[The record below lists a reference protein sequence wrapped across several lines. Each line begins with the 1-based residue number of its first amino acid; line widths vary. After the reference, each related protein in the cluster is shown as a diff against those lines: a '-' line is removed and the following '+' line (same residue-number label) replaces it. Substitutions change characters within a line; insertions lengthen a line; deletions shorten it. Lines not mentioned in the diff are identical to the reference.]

1 MRKLVIITVALVLSL
16 TFVNMAGAAEI
27 KELSKG
33 KMYITGMIYHGDF
46 IKFYKLTMDKK
57 IRNYHIILD
66 TPGGDAYTTVAL
78 LGRIKE
84 MKREGITFT
93 MEAYGMSM
101 SAGSYLFMM
110 GDKRIIHDGAQL
122 MWHTIGAQS
131 GGMKPFRASTEQ
143 WKSVMLLDTFIRKEF
158 KKATGLSDKWVAFWL
173 DSKKA
178 NFMSAATAYN
188 IGIATHYVD

>member
-1 MRKLVIITVALVLSL
+1 VRKFVIITIALVLSL
-16 TFVNMAGAAEI
+16 TFASTSGAADIEEI
-27 KELSKG
+27 SPGFIYLSG
-33 KMYITGMIYHGDF
+33 GIYQGDF
-46 IKFYKLTMDKK
+46 IKFYKLTLDKK

-66 TPGGDAYTTVAL
+66 TPGGGAYTTVAMI
-78 LGRIKE
+78 GRIKE

-122 MWHTIGAQS
+122 MWHTITAQS
-131 GGMKPFRASTEQ
+131 AGNKPYNASPEQ
-143 WKSVMLLDTFIRKEF
+143 WKSVRLLDAYIRKAF
-158 KKATGLSDKWVAFWL
+158 KEATGLSDKWVHFWL

-188 IGIATHYVD
+188 IGIATHFVD